1 MKKIGIIAFD
11 IIATVLG
18 ILLAG
23 FGCLI
28 VWFICMNAMNGF
40 GWDFIML
47 ALGLASFFL
56 GSWMF
61 ARYSTSNK
69 DRDNLQGD

>member
-23 FGCLI
+23 FGCLV

-61 ARYSTSNK
+61 ARYSASNK
-69 DRDNLQGD
+69 DRDNLWGD

>member
-23 FGCLI
+23 FGCLV
-28 VWFICMNAMNGF
+28 VWFICMNAINGF
-40 GWDFIML
+40 G
-47 ALGLASFFL
+47 
-56 GSWMF
+56 
-61 ARYSTSNK
+61 
-69 DRDNLQGD
+69 